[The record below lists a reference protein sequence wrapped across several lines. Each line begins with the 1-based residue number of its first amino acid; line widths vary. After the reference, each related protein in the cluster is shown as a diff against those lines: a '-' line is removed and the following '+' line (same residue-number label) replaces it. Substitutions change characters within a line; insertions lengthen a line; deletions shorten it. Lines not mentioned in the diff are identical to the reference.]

1 MRLRFILVATAC
13 VVAVVAGFAWVGSGR
28 AWGQGEERILAY
40 DVSID
45 IQRDGSLAVIEALDY
60 DFGFTGHHGII
71 RLIPVRFRYDDRYD
85 RVYPLKVLSVTGSPG
100 TPDQYK
106 VSRSGS
112 DLEIKIGDPDSTI
125 TGRHTYTINYR
136 VEGALNGFA
145 DHDELYWNAIGNQW
159 PVPIEQASV
168 RVHGPAGLIR
178 TACFAGPFGSTTP
191 CQSNGLRGAT
201 LAAFGQDRLNPY
213 EGLTVVVSLPAGAV
227 PRPAPILVE
236 RWSFARAFSATPV
249 TLGASG
255 ALLALLVAGVG
266 YLLWHNG
273 RDRRVIG
280 SPVDIAYATSQGGEQ
295 AVPVFERSDYPVEYA
310 PPDDIRPGQVGTLID
325 EVANPLDV
333 TATIVDLAVRGYL
346 RIEEIPKRWIF
357 GKPDWRLVKLREA
370 DDGMIKYEQLLLDGL
385 FEDADEIEEPSG
397 WEPEGGEAPDR
408 PDLSTAP
415 ARPDL
420 PDEGVR
426 LQPGLAE
433 VKLSALRRKFSVRL
447 RRIQTALYDDAVDRR
462 WFAGRPDTI
471 RTRWH
476 TFGFLVLAAGIGLTW
491 LAAAKTHLGL
501 VAIPVALA
509 GLALAWTARWMPRRT
524 PKGTGMV
531 RRVMG
536 FRTYIE
542 TAEAHE
548 ARFQERENIFS
559 KYLPYAIVFGCTE
572 KWARAFAGLD
582 RQGQVP
588 STAGWYVGA
597 YPFNA
602 AIFSS
607 SIDHFST
614 VAAGTITSAAATGSS
629 GFGGGGFSGGGGGG
643 GGGGSW

>member
-1 MRLRFILVATAC
+1 VRIRLFVAAC
-13 VVAVVAGFAWVGSGR
+13 VLAAVASSAWVGAEG
-28 AWGQGEERILAY
+28 AWAQGEERIDSY

-45 IQRDGSLAVIEALDY
+45 IQRDGSLAVIEAIDY
-60 DFGFTGHHGII
+60 DFGFTEHHGII
-71 RLIPVRFRYDDRYD
+71 RLIPIRFRYDDKYD
-85 RVYPLKVLSVTGSPG
+85 RIYPLQVLSVTGSPG

-112 DLEIKIGDPDSTI
+112 DLEIKIGDPDRTI
-125 TGRHTYTINYR
+125 TGQHSYTMNYR

-145 DHDELYWNAIGNQW
+145 DHDELYWNAIGTQW
-159 PVPIEQASV
+159 PVPIEKASV
-168 RVHGPAGLIR
+168 RVHAPAGLIR
-178 TACFAGPFGSTTP
+178 TACYAGPFSSTTP
-191 CQSNGLRGAT
+191 CQSSGLRGAT

-227 PRPAPILVE
+227 PRPTPILKE

-249 TLGASG
+249 TLGAFG

-273 RDRRVIG
+273 RDRRAVG
-280 SPVDIAYATSQGGEQ
+280 SPVDIAYATSEGGEK
-295 AVPVFERSDYPVEYA
+295 AVPLFEHGTYPVEYA

-333 TATIVDLAVRGYL
+333 TATLVDLAVRGYL
-346 RIEEIPKRWIF
+346 RIEEIPKRWLF
-357 GKPDWRLVKLREA
+357 GKPDWRLVKVREA
-370 DDGMIKYEQLLLDGL
+370 DGDLLRYEGLLLDGL
-385 FEDADEIEEPSG
+385 FEDADEIEESSA
-397 WEPEGGEAPDR
+397 WEPEDDSPAR
-408 PDLSTAP
+408 PDPSTAP

-420 PDEGVR
+420 PDEGIPRV
-426 LQPGLAE
+426 PGLAE

-447 RRIQTALYDDAVDRR
+447 RKVQTALYDDAVDRR

-476 TFGFLVLAAGIGLTW
+476 TIGFLVLAAGIGLTW
-491 LAAAKTHLGL
+491 LAAAKTRLGL

-524 PKGTGMV
+524 PKGTGMI

-542 TAEAHE
+542 TAEAQE

-597 YPFNA
+597 YPFNVGS
-602 AIFSS
+602 FTS

-614 VAAGTITSAAATGSS
+614 IAAGTITSAAATGSS